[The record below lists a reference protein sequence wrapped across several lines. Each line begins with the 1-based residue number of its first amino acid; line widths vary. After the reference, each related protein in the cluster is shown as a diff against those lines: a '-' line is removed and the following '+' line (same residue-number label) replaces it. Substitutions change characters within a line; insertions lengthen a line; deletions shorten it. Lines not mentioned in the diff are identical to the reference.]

1 MNPQTLT
8 TSFAV
13 VMTALIALL
22 IFTTIIVS
30 VIYRLNKKL
39 EKEMYRNRILQAFIA
54 GTIRTVSDYKGLGES
69 EQSPVK
75 AWYLPTPYKIV
86 LDNVE
91 YEFFKG
97 IPTEHYKAWVKMSE
111 NLFIYEPKLY
121 CNDDGFNFIYLDF
134 FNRLKNKSLA
144 DKSRESGGF
153 RSLNRQAVS
162 N

>member
-13 VMTALIALL
+13 VMIVLIALL
-22 IFTTIIVS
+22 LFATIVVS

-39 EKEMYRNRILQAFIA
+39 EKEIYRNRILQAFIA
-54 GTIRTVSDYKGLGES
+54 GTVRTVSDYRGLAEPD
-69 EQSPVK
+69 ESPVK
-75 AWYLPTPYKIV
+75 AWYLPTPYKIL

-144 DKSRESGGF
+144 DRSCESGGL
-153 RSLNRQAVS
+153 RSLNRQAI
-162 N
+162 